1 MLKLQADVTR
11 KAERIQP
18 AAILRGEKL
27 TEMSAMGEG
36 RWTIGGR
43 VLAVLGFGALAW
55 LAVLFLPGLVNDV
68 AGFLLGLLL
77 QAMA

>member
-1 MLKLQADVTR
+1 MLKLQVDVAR

-27 TEMSAMGEG
+27 TAASADDGG
-36 RWTIGGR
+36 RWPIGSR
-43 VLAVLGFGALAW
+43 MLAVLGFGALAW
-55 LAVLFLPGLVNDV
+55 LALLFLPGLVNDI